1 MSEYGYRVIYEA
13 ISEGGFQVIVPALPG
28 IITYGRTL
36 EEAREMAKD
45 AIVCHLKGLLKDN
58 EEIPDDPFWQQPQ
71 PVAEDIKVA
80 V

>member
-1 MSEYGYRVIYEA
+1 VSEYGYRV
-13 ISEGGFQVIVPALPG
+13 SEGGFQVIVPALPG

-45 AIVCHLKGLLKDN
+45 AIVWRLKGLLKDN